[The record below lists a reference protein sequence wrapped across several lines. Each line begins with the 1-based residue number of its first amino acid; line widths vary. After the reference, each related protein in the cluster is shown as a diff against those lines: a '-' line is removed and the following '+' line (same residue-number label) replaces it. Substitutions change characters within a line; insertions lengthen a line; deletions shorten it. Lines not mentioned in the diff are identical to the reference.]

1 MSPEETTV
9 FMFLMLVINLRRY
22 IAMVE
27 MCKIVGSRDQL
38 ITLLLQ
44 LTEHV
49 LNIILIHLQ
58 DRYATLSSAINIL
71 VF

>member
-1 MSPEETTV
+1 
-9 FMFLMLVINLRRY
+9 
-22 IAMVE
+22 MVE

-58 DRYATLSSAINIL
+58 DRYAALFSTIDIL
-71 VF
+71 VFCLSWKYFSFLETISPGSR